1 MKISVTGEMLNS
13 FLKFKRLWYDFQKS
27 ICNWTATKAICRIT
41 SITANS
47 TFSTCWPSRRSFAS
61 QLDLGLDGRWFWF
74 GSSSIEDHCSTS
86 STTFCPVFSFHLWPF
101 WASWCLRKQVR
112 GIFFRSSLETYIFLL
127 VETILI
133 LLRQDSFV
141 GKIRGWFQERRST
154 W

>member
-1 MKISVTGEMLNS
+1 MKVGVTSEMLNS
-13 FLKFKRLWYDFQKS
+13 FLRSKWLWYDFQKS
-27 ICNWTATKAICRIT
+27 ICNCTATKAICRIT

-47 TFSTCWPSRRSFAS
+47 TFSTCWQSRRSFDS
-61 QLDLGLDGRWFWF
+61 QLALELDGRWFWF

-86 STTFCPVFSFHLWPF
+86 STTFCPVFSFHPWPF

-112 GIFFRSSLETYIFLL
+112 GIFRSSLETYIFLL
-127 VETILI
+127 VEATLI
-133 LLRQDSFV
+133 LPRQDSFV